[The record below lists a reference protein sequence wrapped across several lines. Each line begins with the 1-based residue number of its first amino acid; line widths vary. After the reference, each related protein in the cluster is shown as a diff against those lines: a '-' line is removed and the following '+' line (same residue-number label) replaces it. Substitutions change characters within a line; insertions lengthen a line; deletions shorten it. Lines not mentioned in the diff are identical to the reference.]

1 MCDGV
6 ILIFPY
12 QSSVIKQNQN
22 WLRNKWLLKDKFDVF
37 KEKSYPTYW
46 FLLYYYPINNC
57 LEGGIMNCIP
67 PLSNYF
73 NKLSCVDL
81 HKLLAAS
88 IQRHTI
94 HPGAVRLMSWK
105 KKKKKRLQFV
115 IWLKNDKHLL
125 EHGTWRKRQSFR
137 GNSVSSANSIII
149 WYLRRVDLI
158 WCNSGDIR
166 PISSRWG
173 LKHTVIPRPPLGQ
186 RTASS
191 SLGSPSACCAA
202 AGLGRRVRRWRASH
216 HGD

>member
-1 MCDGV
+1 MTFERQV
-6 ILIFPY
+6 WRVQREIIPHL
-12 QSSVIKQNQN
+12 
-22 WLRNKWLLKDKFDVF
+22 
-37 KEKSYPTYW
+37 YW
-46 FLLYYYPINNC
+46 FLLYPINNC

-67 PLSNYF
+67 PHFQTTLINFLVLICTNFAFGCLHSAPHHP
-73 NKLSCVDL
+73 SRSSAVDEL
-81 HKLLAAS
+81 KEEEE
-88 IQRHTI
+88 
-94 HPGAVRLMSWK
+94 
-105 KKKKKRLQFV
+105 KKKRLQFV

-158 WCNSGDIR
+158 WCNSGDIG

-216 HGD
+216 QGD